1 MALKK
6 YRIVI
11 LNRAKEEVDEV
22 SLYYESIQ
30 KGLGKRFYKEF
41 KTYSLTLNSF
51 PFFEVKYNIV
61 RILPSNKFPY
71 TIHFTI
77 DEDQKKVFIQAVTC
91 DYQNPDSTQIKL

>member
-11 LNRAKEEVDEV
+11 LNRAKEEVDEA
-22 SLYYESIQ
+22 SFYYESIQ

-41 KTYSLTLNSF
+41 KTYALTLNSF
-51 PFFEVKYNIV
+51 PFFEEKYNVV
-61 RILPSNKFPY
+61 RILPFKKFPY

-77 DEDQKKVFIQAVTC
+77 DEDQKTVFIQAITC
-91 DYQNPDSTQIKL
+91 DYQNPDITQIKF